1 MRFPED
7 GNAMKIKP
15 RALTRSIFL
24 NILVIFLIVYL
35 AGPFIWVISASFQG
49 ENELL
54 KKPPSI
60 IPRHPTTDNYRYV
73 FTGQVPTSY
82 EVTGQLRSRISQEAR
97 LIAPALKNSFIIA
110 VSVLFINLLFATP
123 AAYAFARL
131 RWKFRNGV
139 YNFILGSRL
148 MPAMAIAIPYY
159 MIIQSMKLMNTHLSL
174 ILVHSALTIPFSI
187 WFLTLYISN
196 IPRDMEEAGLVDGCN
211 YFQVL
216 KNIVV
221 PMILPGLVAASA
233 FAFMTS
239 YNEFLFARFL
249 TTSITSQT
257 GPVIISSISGNP
269 DVSYSLISVC
279 LTLGMIPPII
289 LAITMRKW
297 LTEGLSSTITFR

>member
-1 MRFPED
+1 MRIRPH
-7 GNAMKIKP
+7 
-15 RALTRSIFL
+15 ALINTVGL
-24 NILVIFLIVYL
+24 NLLVVLLIVYI
-35 AGPFIWVISASFQG
+35 AGPFLWVVSASFQG

-54 KKPPSI
+54 RKPPSFV
-60 IPRHPTTDNYRYV
+60 PKNPTTDNYRYV
-73 FTGQVPTSY
+73 FTGKVPTAY

-97 LIAPALKNSFIIA
+97 LIAPALRNSFIIA
-110 VSVLFINLLFATP
+110 LSVLLINLVFATP
-123 AAYAFARL
+123 AAYSFARL
-131 RWKFRNGV
+131 RWRFKGGF

-159 MIIQSMKLMNTHLSL
+159 VIIQSLKLMNTYLSL

-196 IPRDMEEAGLVDGCN
+196 IPREMEDAGLVDGCN

-216 KNIVV
+216 TKVVV
-221 PMILPGLVAASA
+221 PMVMPGLVAASA

-249 TTSITSQT
+249 TTSIASQT

-269 DVSYSLISVC
+269 DASYSLISVC

-289 LAITMRKW
+289 LAITMRRW